1 MRNIIS
7 YHIISNVTLTNLRQ
21 MSMSSDIHTNT
32 NTNSKL
38 KSIKLYD
45 SYEDTSEKCHLVSK
59 VISKSV

>member
-7 YHIISNVTLTNLRQ
+7 YHIISSVTLTSLRQ

-38 KSIKLYD
+38 QSRKIYD
-45 SYEDTSEKCHLVSK
+45 SYEDTSEKSDF
-59 VISKSV
+59 IS